1 MEDTV
6 GASDAELG
14 KLTAVQTSVNPFAQ
28 PISADHAMLA
38 YLPTSVAASLALLVL
53 YAFHL
58 VLTRSCHR
66 CAPAG
71 IDPEYSRPGVV
82 ALLEKFGE
90 TAKMAQDHYE
100 LTGALEC

>member
-1 MEDTV
+1 
-6 GASDAELG
+6 
-14 KLTAVQTSVNPFAQ
+14 
-28 PISADHAMLA
+28 MLA
-38 YLPTSVAASLALLVL
+38 YLALLLLLVL
-53 YAFHL
+53 DTFRL
-58 VLTRSCHR
+58 VGNAVVHR

-100 LTGALEC
+100 FNWRP